1 MRLAAIVFWAVL
13 ALQPASAQDSRPTE
27 QSIKE
32 LLNVMHSSKLID
44 SAMAQVD
51 SVMQNSMQQALAGEH
66 LTADQQKILQHMRAK
81 TAALLKD
88 MLKWGTLEPTMI
100 EVYRKSFTQHELDG
114 MLAFYRSEAGQA
126 VIAKLPT
133 VMQQTMQAMQVRIN
147 ELMPKLQQLQQ
158 DTVAQLRA
166 AAPTQQ
172 QDGVTLRTPSGS
184 DPPRK

>member
-1 MRLAAIVFWAVL
+1 MRLAAIAFWAVL
-13 ALQPASAQDSRPTE
+13 ALQAASAQDSRPTE

-88 MLKWGTLEPTMI
+88 MLKWDTLEPTMI